1 MTSHRGL
8 SGELKNQLRSFR
20 PRTKNFLPSPFK
32 LVSAFPF
39 YRHNYEKLLCR
50 PQTEFSTM
58 FLTGCSSRR
67 WTRCSTAR
75 TSRSFSSAPTASRS
89 WPGNY
94 PEIPRYRA
102 SSQPVSPVLTTVKYK
117 FCFDLHILLTLVI
130 SVADLGC
137 LSRILVCIHTGSRIQ
152 EQHQKRRGEI
162 FQIS

>member
-1 MTSHRGL
+1 MRTFHRDL
-8 SGELKNQLRSFR
+8 SGELKSQLRPLFR
-20 PRTKNFLPSPFK
+20 PRTNHFLPSPSSFK
-32 LVSAFPF
+32 LGALLFC
-39 YRHNYEKLLCR
+39 RHSYEKLLLCR

-102 SSQPVSPVLTTVKYK
+102 SSQPVSPVLTTVKYNS
-117 FCFDLHILLTLVI
+117 CFECILLYSHML
-130 SVADLGC
+130 SVLQIRDGYP
-137 LSRILVCIHTGSRIQ
+137 GS
-152 EQHQKRRGEI
+152 
-162 FQIS
+162 